1 MSFRT
6 HSKQNVLILGTIAKL
21 ISKVGT
27 LVQAS
32 EKPIGTSAFNEAAH
46 IRVGKIKI
54 CLDRAEDEKNK
65 CLCP

>member
-1 MSFRT
+1 M
-6 HSKQNVLILGTIAKL
+6 LILGTIAKL

-27 LVQAS
+27 LVQA
-32 EKPIGTSAFNEAAH
+32 SAFNEAAH